1 MKGFD
6 SVKCPSKHVQLLR
19 RKLALLVRKEVH
31 WHGASFV
38 LPFYSAPA
46 SCTTYL
52 FIYLFCRKPDFFPPP
67 SRYSVTEWPVI
78 YFHN

>member
-1 MKGFD
+1 MKSLD
-6 SVKCPSKHVQLLR
+6 SVKCPSKHVELLR
-19 RKLALLVRKEVH
+19 RKLALLARKEVH

-46 SCTTYL
+46 SLHNL
-52 FIYLFCRKPDFFPPP
+52 FIYLFICSVERPPP
-67 SRYSVTEWPVI
+67 PWYSVTEWLVI